1 MTLCAPWLT
10 TAQLGDCGCTETPNP
25 TVLTESILAASE
37 VLYQLSGRQYPGIC
51 EGQVRPCGDP
61 CRCFFD
67 DCGCNRLAK
76 AFLRWDVLTV
86 TEVDIAGVIL
96 ESDAYRLE
104 GGFLVRLDG
113 GTWPCCQNLGAAPG
127 EEDTFTVTVTYGAVP
142 SQIGLEAAKVL
153 ASELVRSCTPGE
165 TCALPSRVTS
175 ITRQG
180 VSMVML
186 DPMNFLDN
194 GRTGLYAVDLFLST
208 VNPGG
213 VRRPSSAW
221 SPDLPTSRTFPIS
234 NVS

>member
-67 DCGCNRLAK
+67 DCGCNRLPK

-96 ESDAYRLE
+96 EPDAYRVE
-104 GGFLVRLDG
+104 AGFWSVWMGGRG
-113 GTWPCCQNLGAAPG
+113 RAARIWEPRRG
-127 EEDTFTVTVTYGAVP
+127 KRT
-142 SQIGLEAAKVL
+142 
-153 ASELVRSCTPGE
+153 R
-165 TCALPSRVTS
+165 LPSPLL
-175 ITRQG
+175 
-180 VSMVML
+180 M
-186 DPMNFLDN
+186 
-194 GRTGLYAVDLFLST
+194 GR
-208 VNPGG
+208 
-213 VRRPSSAW
+213 
-221 SPDLPTSRTFPIS
+221 SRLR
-234 NVS
+234 